1 MQDLNS
7 GVIVQR
13 LTLFF
18 VSLLCLTL
26 VACAGPSD
34 SGGRYGSGEGV
45 FSQSR
50 FPSPGRAGG
59 GGGMAGGA
67 GDEGRLAVAVL
78 LPFNSPD
85 EDIQALAVDLFHG
98 IELALFDLG
107 LENIALLVED
117 TQGTDNGAAIAAQ
130 NAVRRNADI
139 IIGPLFANAIAAAT
153 PILQRANIPV
163 LALSNDRRFAADGVW
178 LLGHL
183 PEQQIERIVIHA
195 TQKGLTR
202 FAVLLPENAYGAWL
216 SDIIEPIIVYYGGRQ
231 VVQER
236 YPADAQDMFEPVQRL
251 AFYQERKTAHLKE
264 VERLKKIATALVP
277 ETVDESQRM
286 KKLKIIAPETAA
298 ALERLSRSETIGE
311 IPYDAVLMPDGGLNL
326 RNLAPLLPY
335 FDVDPK
341 HIQFLGSSLW
351 DDDALMKEPPLH
363 GAWFPAANP
372 EGWQVF
378 ASHFE
383 QKYGRRPLRAA
394 SLGYDALSLVGAL
407 AQVGG
412 GKPFSERA
420 ITEARGFSGIDG
432 PLRLMPDGT
441 NHRSFAVMEIRRNS
455 FKLIAPPAAS
465 FALWQNQ
472 REEAH
477 LNAKALTR
485 PPEIGWQGGGRQ
497 LTPSSWGAGSAGQ

>member
-1 MQDLNS
+1 MRDLNS

-18 VSLLCLTL
+18 ISLLCLSL
-26 VACAGPSD
+26 IACAGPDQS
-34 SGGRYGSGEGV
+34 SRGAGESV
-45 FSQSR
+45 FGQSR

-59 GGGMAGGA
+59 GGGIAGGA
-67 GDEGRLAVAVL
+67 RSEGAVAVAVL

-117 TQGTDNGAAIAAQ
+117 TQGTDTGAALAAQ
-130 NAVRRNADI
+130 NAVRRGADI
-139 IIGPLFANAIAAAT
+139 VIGPLFSHAIAAAT
-153 PILQRANIPV
+153 PVLQRANIPA
-163 LALSNDRRFAADGVW
+163 LALSNDRRYAADGVW
-178 LLGHL
+178 VLGHL
-183 PEQQIERIVIHA
+183 PEQQIERIVIQA

-216 SDIIEPIIVYYGGRQ
+216 NDIIEPIIVYYGGR
-231 VVQER
+231 VVVREQ

-251 AFYQERKTAHLKE
+251 AFYQERKTAHQKE
-264 VERLKKIATALVP
+264 MERLTAIADALVP
-277 ETVDESQRM
+277 ETTDENQRM

-298 ALERLSRSETIGE
+298 ALEALARSETIGE

-341 HIQFLGSSLW
+341 HIKFLGSSLW

-383 QKYGRRPLRAA
+383 QNYGRRPLRAA
-394 SLGYDALSLVGAL
+394 SLGYDALSLIGTL
-407 AQVGG
+407 AQIGG
-412 GKPFSERA
+412 RKPFSERVM
-420 ITEARGFSGIDG
+420 TDARGFGGIDG

-441 NHRSFAVMEIRRNS
+441 NQRSFAVMEISSKR
-455 FKLIAPPAAS
+455 FKPIAPSAAS

-472 REEAH
+472 RDEAH
-477 LNAKALTR
+477 LNAETLTR
-485 PPEIGWQGGGRQ
+485 MPEISWQGGAR
-497 LTPSSWGAGSAGQ
+497 LPTPAVSWGAGSAGQ

>member
-1 MQDLNS
+1 
-7 GVIVQR
+7 VQR

-18 VSLLCLTL
+18 VSFLCLTL
-26 VACAGPSD
+26 VACAGPGQ
-34 SGGRYGSGEGV
+34 SGGRYGSDEGV
-45 FSQSR
+45 YGQSR

-67 GDEGRLAVAVL
+67 RGQSAVAVAIL

-85 EDIQALAVDLFHG
+85 EDIQALAVDLFHA

-107 LENIALLVED
+107 VENIALLVED
-117 TQGTDNGAAIAAQ
+117 TQGTDSGAAIAAQ
-130 NAVRRNADI
+130 NAVRRGADI
-139 IIGPLFANAIAAAT
+139 VIGPLFAHAIAAAT

-163 LALSNDRRFAADGVW
+163 LALSNDRRYASEGVW

-216 SDIIEPIIVYYGGRQ
+216 NDIIEPIIVYYGGRL
-231 VVQER
+231 VVREQ

-251 AFYQERKTAHLKE
+251 AYYQERKTAHQKE
-264 VERLKKIATALVP
+264 AERLTRIANALVP
-277 ETVDESQRM
+277 ETTDESQRM

-298 ALERLSRSETIGE
+298 ALEALARSETMGE

-341 HIQFLGSSLW
+341 YIQFLGSSLW
-351 DDDALMKEPPLH
+351 DDDALTKEPPLH
-363 GAWFPAANP
+363 GAWFPATNP

-394 SLGYDALSLVGAL
+394 SLGYDALSLIGTLV
-407 AQVGG
+407 QIDSR
-412 GKPFSERA
+412 KPFSERA
-420 ITEARGFSGIDG
+420 MTDVRGFSGIDG

-441 NHRSFAVMEIRRNS
+441 NQRSFAVMEIRSNR
-455 FKLIAPPAAS
+455 FKSIAPPAAS

-477 LNAKALTR
+477 LNAEVLSR
-485 PPEIGWQGGGRQ
+485 PPEIGWQGGARL
-497 LTPSSWGAGSAGQ
+497 LTPLSWGVGSAGQ